1 MSSSSNVQM
10 DGDVEMS
17 DATVASPSV
26 LPVAWAVPAHIAE
39 FLSIQSEMSRCEA
52 EKTVIPTCD
61 VSPRPEFP
69 VEAPTFEAPTF
80 EALPVCDAVP
90 AGEAVVKNM
99 LASDAKV
106 KVQTSG
112 SSMTPVR
119 VVEGEPAPESM
130 PPPAKRSIVVG
141 LSAPSAAPAVMPKSR
156 KRPSANLDAAK
167 KRKCVEAGPLPTRAS
182 GSGLASRHR
191 AKVIEDAHFL
201 EAARFE
207 SQIGELERDLGKT
220 PSYLLEAK
228 EAKTAKSSDLR
239 RLKCKIKSGEESS
252 VSAIGEAKEAM
263 HAKFQIRLLR
273 ISGFLD
279 SLAAVY
285 VRDFALAGVEGG
297 TNEVGEAPQSPRVEG
312 AMLPVRRGELVGAE
326 GDFDLILADLKSE
339 YVLPSCSSEPVG
351 QDFVAWDVG
360 GSVALNAEGVVG
372 EDEAPRAE
380 DD

>member
-39 FLSIQSEMSRCEA
+39 FLSFQSEMARCEA

-61 VSPRPEFP
+61 VSPRPEVP
-69 VEAPTFEAPTF
+69 VEAPTF

-90 AGEAVVKNM
+90 AGEAVAKNM
-99 LASDAKV
+99 LAPDAKV
-106 KVQTSG
+106 KVQPSG

-141 LSAPSAAPAVMPKSR
+141 LSAPSAAPAVMTKSR

-207 SQIGELERDLGKT
+207 SQIGELERDFGKT

-285 VRDFALAGVEGG
+285 VRDLALAGVEGG

-312 AMLPVRRGELVGAE
+312 AMLPVRRGELVGGE

-351 QDFVAWDVG
+351 QDLVAGDVG